1 MSTLRPGFSER
12 VFEFA
17 FNAEYADLQRAVL
30 AAAPSIPTQNEEKVL
45 GYDVLFQITAKGG
58 AVHAVA
64 LQHKVARHVDRRA
77 STNHH
82 FWEAIGGPYFRFSLD
97 TDQYNLIQSISATKP
112 AGAEF
117 HFCAPLFVTHSHM
130 NAHYLRRTVEAN
142 SIWIDVGSAGQITDG
157 GTHSI
162 VYSED
167 GKKAFRFSNE
177 ATPLQVLDRE
187 QRAVRRTQRQ
197 EARLDNVEEIYKIA
211 LKTVEEYW
219 PKRRRR
225 RGQDEARSLSLPQQ
239 PPKKEQANLASLAK
253 LLSAYYGLSVL
264 VEVRK

>member
-1 MSTLRPGFSER
+1 MSTLQPGFSER

-17 FNAEYADLQRAVL
+17 FNAEYADRHRAVL
-30 AAAPSIPTQNEEKVL
+30 AAAPSIPTQNDEKAL
-45 GYDVLFQITAKGG
+45 GYDVLFQVAAKGG

-64 LQHKVARHVDRRA
+64 LQHKVARYVDRRVN
-77 STNHH
+77 TNRH
-82 FWEAIGGPYFRFSLD
+82 FWNAIGGPYFRFSLD
-97 TDQYNLIQSISATKP
+97 TDQYNLIQAISASKP

-117 HFCAPLFVTHSHM
+117 HFCAPLFVTHRCM
-130 NAHYLRRTVEAN
+130 NAHYLGRTVDAN

-157 GTHSI
+157 VMHSI

-177 ATPLQVLDRE
+177 AKPLQVLTSE

-197 EARLDNVEEIYKIA
+197 EVSLDNVEDIYTAA
-211 LKTVEEYW
+211 LNTVEEYW

-225 RGQDEARSLSLPQQ
+225 RVQDADRSFSMPQR
-239 PPKKEQANLASLAK
+239 PPEKEQANFASLAK
-253 LLSAYYGLSVL
+253 LLSAYYGVSML
-264 VEVRK
+264 VEVRE